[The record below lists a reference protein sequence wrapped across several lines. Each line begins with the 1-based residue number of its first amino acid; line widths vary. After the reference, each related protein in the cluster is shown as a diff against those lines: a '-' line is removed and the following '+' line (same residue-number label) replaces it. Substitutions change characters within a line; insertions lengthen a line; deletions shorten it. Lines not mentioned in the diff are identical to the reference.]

1 MKPYGVAILG
11 TGNVAKGH
19 LMAIQATEGAELV
32 ALGTRVRE
40 RGEAWAVEQ
49 GVSCPI
55 YSDLES
61 LLADEQVDIVII
73 CTPNNQ
79 HAQQTIQVARAG
91 KHILI
96 EKPVA
101 LNLQDLR
108 AMEAA
113 VQESGVRTLVS
124 FVLHWNPALNIAKRL
139 VAKGVI
145 GDVFL
150 AETCYWHSTPRAV
163 PGHWMTTKEVAGS
176 VFLMGGCHAVD
187 AARWLVGADIVE
199 VCAFSD
205 NKGKEWYEYP
215 HTVSAAIKFANNA
228 VGRISTSMGCTM
240 PYTFEVTLMGTRGT
254 IRDNRLY
261 ADLLDGQDDYAVIPT
276 QLPDSGS
283 VLHHP
288 FTPGLEHF
296 VACLRAD
303 KDTEQNLNNAVNVHE
318 VCLAVDMSVEQ
329 RQPVS
334 LPLLY

>member
-19 LMAIQATEGAELV
+19 LLAIQATDGAELV
-32 ALGTRVRE
+32 ALGTRVKE
-40 RGEAWAVEQ
+40 RGQAWANEQ

-55 YSDLES
+55 YSDLDRMLE
-61 LLADEQVDIVII
+61 DDQIDIVIVS
-73 CTPNNQ
+73 TPNNQ
-79 HAQQTIQVARAG
+79 HAQQTIQIAESG

-108 AMEAA
+108 AMQKA
-113 VQESGVRTLVS
+113 VRESGVRTLVS
-124 FVLHWNPALNIAKRL
+124 FVLHWNPALNIAKNL
-139 VAKGVI
+139 INDGFI

-163 PGHWMTTKEVAGS
+163 PGHWMTKKDIAGS

-187 AARWLVGADIVE
+187 AARWLVGVDIVE
-199 VCAFSD
+199 VFAFAD
-205 NKGKEWYEYP
+205 NKGKEWYDYP
-215 HTVSAAIKFANNA
+215 HTVSATIKFANDA
-228 VGRISTSMGCTM
+228 VGRISTSMGCIM
-240 PYTFEVTLMGTRGT
+240 PYTFEVILMGTRGT

-261 ADLLDGQDDYAVIPT
+261 SDLLEGQDDYAVIPT

-288 FTPGLEHF
+288 FAPGLEHF
-296 VACLRAD
+296 VASLRED
-303 KDTEQNLNNAVNVHE
+303 KETEQSLLNAINVHE
-318 VCLAVDMSVEQ
+318 VCLAVDMSLEQ
-329 RQPVS
+329 KRPIA
-334 LPLLY
+334 LPLQD

>member
-19 LMAIQATEGAELV
+19 LMAIKATEGAKLV

-40 RGEAWAVEQ
+40 RGEDWAVEQ

-55 YSDLES
+55 YTDLEQ
-61 LLADEQVDIVII
+61 LTEDDQVDLVII

-79 HAQQTIQVARAG
+79 HAQQTIQLAKAG

-108 AMEAA
+108 EMQAA
-113 VQESGVRTLVS
+113 VHESGVRTLVS
-124 FVLHWNPALNIAKRL
+124 FVLHWNPSLNIAKRL
-139 VAKGVI
+139 VLEGVI
-145 GDVFL
+145 GELFL
-150 AETCYWHSTPRAV
+150 AETCYWHSTPRAA
-163 PGHWMTTKEVAGS
+163 PGHWMTTKEIAGS

-199 VCAFSD
+199 VCAFSSD
-205 NKGKEWYEYP
+205 KGKEWYEYP
-215 HTVSAAIKFANNA
+215 HTVSAAVRFANGA
-228 VGRISTSMGCTM
+228 VGRISASMGCTM
-240 PYTFEVTLMGTRGT
+240 PYTFEVTLMGTQGT

-261 ADLLDGQDDYAVIPT
+261 TDLLEGQDDYAVIPT

-288 FTPGLEHF
+288 FAPGLKHF
-296 VACLRAD
+296 IACLRAG
-303 KDTEQNLNNAVNVHE
+303 KDTEQNLDNAINVHE

-329 RQPVS
+329 RRPVS
-334 LPLLY
+334 LPLSD